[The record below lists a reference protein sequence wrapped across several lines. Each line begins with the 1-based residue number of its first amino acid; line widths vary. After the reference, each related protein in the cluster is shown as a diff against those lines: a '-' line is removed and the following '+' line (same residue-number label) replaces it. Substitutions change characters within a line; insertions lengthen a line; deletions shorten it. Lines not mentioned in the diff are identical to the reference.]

1 MVGQDGS
8 GVLMVDGRPYLQP
21 NLNCDN
27 CFTQARFSWNKIKK
41 AKLEFVLDLNQT
53 NIFPQSI
60 MCYKMGWARLYS
72 DKLKIS
78 MKMNSAFSI

>member
-21 NLNCDN
+21 NLNCEN

-41 AKLEFVLDLNQT
+41 LN
-53 NIFPQSI
+53 
-60 MCYKMGWARLYS
+60 
-72 DKLKIS
+72 
-78 MKMNSAFSI
+78 